1 MIENVTI
8 IGTGLIGASLGL
20 ALRHAGFTGRL
31 IGVDRDAAEL
41 SRALALGAFTEVH
54 TDRPG
59 EPLPL
64 RDSELI
70 VLATPVL
77 AILSW
82 MDRLS
87 PLLTAGQLVTDVGS
101 TKLAIATQAT
111 TLFHQPGQAH
121 FLPGHP
127 MAGKESGG
135 AALAEA
141 SLFRNA
147 RWLFTPIA
155 PETDLTAEWR
165 SWVERIG
172 ARTRDLDPA
181 RHDELCAWVSH
192 LPQFLSTALAAL
204 LEERFADD
212 PDIVSIGGRALAE
225 TTRLG
230 ASPFSMWRDI
240 AYTNTEPIAATL
252 HALEQQLAYL
262 RENLKSPELR
272 DAFTEANTFRHRRDR

>member
-1 MIENVTI
+1 MIENVTV
-8 IGTGLIGASLGL
+8 IGTGLIGTSIAL
-20 ALRHAGFTGRL
+20 ALRRAGFTGRL
-31 IGVDRDAAEL
+31 IGIDRDEAEL
-41 SRALALGAFTEVH
+41 ARARAVFSNVHADRQAAL
-54 TDRPG
+54 
-59 EPLPL
+59 LPIH
-64 RDSELI
+64 DSQLI
-70 VLATPVL
+70 ILATPVL
-77 AILSW
+77 AILNW

-87 PLLTAGQLVTDVGS
+87 PVLTEDQLVTDVGS
-101 TKLAIATQAT
+101 TKLAIT
-111 TLFHQPGQAH
+111 THANAHFNHPGQAS

-135 AALAEA
+135 AALADA
-141 SLFRNA
+141 TLFENA

-155 PETDLTAEWR
+155 PENERTEEWR
-165 SWVERIG
+165 AWVERMG

-204 LEERFADD
+204 LEEHFADD
-212 PDIVSIGGRALAE
+212 PDIISIGGRALSE

-240 AYTNTEPIAATL
+240 AYTNTDQIAASL
-252 HALEQQLAYL
+252 HALEQELAYL

-272 DAFTEANTFRHRRDR
+272 KAFMQANSFRRRRDR

>member
-8 IGTGLIGASLGL
+8 IGTGLIGSSIAL
-20 ALRHAGFTGRL
+20 ALRRAGFCGGL
-31 IGVDRDAAEL
+31 IGIDRDETEL
-41 SRALALGAFTEVH
+41 ARARAVFSEVH
-54 TDRPG
+54 TDRSAA
-59 EPLPL
+59 PLPIH
-64 RDSELI
+64 DSQLVI
-70 VLATPVL
+70 LATPVL
-77 AILSW
+77 AILDW
-82 MDRLS
+82 MERLA
-87 PLLTAGQLVTDVGS
+87 PVLGEGQLITDVGS
-101 TKLAIATQAT
+101 TKLAIATQGAA
-111 TLFHQPGQAH
+111 LFNHPGQAS

-141 SLFRNA
+141 ALFENA
-147 RWLFTPIA
+147 RWLFTPVA
-155 PETDLTAEWR
+155 PANDLTEEWR
-165 SWVERIG
+165 GWVERMG

-204 LEERFADD
+204 LEEHFADD
-212 PDIVSIGGRALAE
+212 PDIISIGGRALSE

-240 AYTNTEPIAATL
+240 AYTNTDQIAASL

-272 DAFTEANTFRHRRDR
+272 SAFAQANTFRRRRNP

>member
-1 MIENVTI
+1 MIESVTI

-20 ALRHAGFTGRL
+20 ALRAAGFTGRL
-31 IGVDRDAAEL
+31 LGVDRSKEEL
-41 SRALALGAFTEVH
+41 ERSLALGAFSEVH
-54 TDRPG
+54 VDRG
-59 EPLPL
+59 SEPLPVAGSQL
-64 RDSELI
+64 V
-70 VLATPVL
+70 VLSTPVL
-77 AILSW
+77 AILDW
-82 MDRLS
+82 MARLS
-87 PLLTAGQLVTDVGS
+87 PLLAPGQLVTDVGS
-101 TKLAIATQAT
+101 TKFTIAAQASA
-111 TLFHQPGQAH
+111 LFNAPGRAE

-141 SLFRNA
+141 GLFAGA
-147 RWLFTPIA
+147 RWLFTPVA
-155 PETDLTAEWR
+155 PETDLTREWR
-165 SWVERIG
+165 TWVERIG

-192 LPQFLSTALAAL
+192 LPQFLSTAFAAL
-204 LEERFADD
+204 LEERFAGD

-240 AYTNTEPIAATL
+240 AHTNTDPIASSL

-262 RENLKSPELR
+262 RENLRSPELR
-272 DAFTEANTFRHRRDR
+272 TAFTEANSFRRRRDG

>member
-8 IGTGLIGASLGL
+8 VGTGLIGTSIAL
-20 ALRHAGFTGRL
+20 ALRRAGFTGRL
-31 IGVDRDAAEL
+31 IGIDRDEAEL
-41 SRALALGAFTEVH
+41 ARARAVFSNVHADRQAAL
-54 TDRPG
+54 
-59 EPLPL
+59 LPIH
-64 RDSELI
+64 DSQLI
-70 VLATPVL
+70 ILATPVL
-77 AILSW
+77 AILNW
-82 MDRLS
+82 MDRLA
-87 PLLTAGQLVTDVGS
+87 PVLTEGQLVTDVGS
-101 TKLAIATQAT
+101 TKLAIT
-111 TLFHQPGQAH
+111 THANAQFNHPGQAS

-135 AALAEA
+135 AALADA
-141 SLFRNA
+141 TLFENA

-155 PETDLTAEWR
+155 PENERTEEWR
-165 SWVERIG
+165 AWVERMG

-204 LEERFADD
+204 LEEHFADD
-212 PDIVSIGGRALAE
+212 PDIISIGGRALSE

-240 AYTNTEPIAATL
+240 AYTNTDQIAASL
-252 HALEQQLAYL
+252 HALEQELAYL

-272 DAFTEANTFRHRRDR
+272 KAFMQANSFRRRRDR